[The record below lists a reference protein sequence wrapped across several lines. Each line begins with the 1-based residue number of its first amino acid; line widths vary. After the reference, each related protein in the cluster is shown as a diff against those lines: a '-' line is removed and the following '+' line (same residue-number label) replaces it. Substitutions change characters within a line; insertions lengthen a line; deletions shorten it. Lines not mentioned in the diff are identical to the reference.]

1 LKPLVSSVS
10 VHTVSQ
16 VMTVVV
22 NADLGAALAVHP
34 GAATGSP
41 MQAMKAMKV
50 TKSLKS
56 LKVTIKEGAAR
67 SIAKGASKARPAM
80 TAPSVMKRAMKQAGM
95 TYTRNVKT
103 GRFKRPTVVATGIR
117 ARAAVFAGRNART
130 KGGLTKAMLRKNKRG
145 KIVSNNASDAS
156 KYKFAKGLAKWN
168 EAVRMA
174 RASLGT
180 IGFVSV
186 NGHTVVGKQI
196 FQKAKQYYVR
206 S

>member
-1 LKPLVSSVS
+1 
-10 VHTVSQ
+10 
-16 VMTVVV
+16 
-22 NADLGAALAVHP
+22 
-34 GAATGSP
+34 
-41 MQAMKAMKV
+41 
-50 TKSLKS
+50 
-56 LKVTIKEGAAR
+56 
-67 SIAKGASKARPAM
+67 
-80 TAPSVMKRAMKQAGM
+80 
-95 TYTRNVKT
+95 
-103 GRFKRPTVVATGIR
+103 
-117 ARAAVFAGRNART
+117 
-130 KGGLTKAMLRKNKRG
+130 MLRKNKRG